1 LFLYLRMSQGAFGY
15 IIGKK
20 KRLMSVQKNADFLW
34 QILVRE
40 IYVLMKHYGTKEKLL
55 EAFEN
60 IKTIKGAPKIK
71 DIEKFRIFTNLENQ
85 NQSRNTWVD
94 ILHFCQSSYINVL
107 EAGYM
112 LNQQEEN
119 GLIFILDFNKGTAY
133 YYKKELDGKK
143 IPIQTATIE
152 EIMHFEDMPTK
163 TYTEMVTEMRS
174 NFGDFYEK
182 YAKIEKELKNLQN
195 LKIISKTQNAA
206 NIEDKVDR
214 LIDDMIWE
222 KKKLNGIRKVFLNR
236 LKDLDLIEE

>member
-1 LFLYLRMSQGAFGY
+1 MTQGAFGY

-40 IYVLMKHYGTKEKLL
+40 IYVLMKHFGTTDKLL

-60 IKTIKGAPKIK
+60 IKTIKGAPKTK

-94 ILHFCQSSYINVL
+94 ILHFCQSSYINIL

-119 GLIFILDFNKGTAY
+119 GLIFILDFNKGTVY

-143 IPIQTATIE
+143 IPIQTATLE
-152 EIMHFEDMPTK
+152 DIMHFEDMPTK
-163 TYTEMVTEMRS
+163 TYQEIVTEMSS

-222 KKKLNGIRKVFLNR
+222 KKKLNGNRKVFLNR
-236 LKDLDLIEE
+236 LKDLDLIED

>member
-1 LFLYLRMSQGAFGY
+1 MIQGAFGY

-40 IYVLMKHYGTKEKLL
+40 IYVLMRHFDTKDKLL

-60 IKTIKGAPKIK
+60 IKTIKGCPKTK
-71 DIEKFRIFTNLENQ
+71 DIDKFRIFTNLENQ

-119 GLIFILDFNKGTAY
+119 GLIFLLDFNKGTAY

-143 IPIQTATIE
+143 TPIQSATIE
-152 EIMHFEDMPTK
+152 EIMRFEDMPTK
-163 TYTEMVTEMRS
+163 MYDEIVSEMRA
-174 NFGDFYEK
+174 NFDEFYEK

-206 NIEDKVDR
+206 NIEDKVDK

-222 KKKLNGIRKVFLNR
+222 KKKLNTNRKVFLNR
-236 LKDLDLIEE
+236 LKDLDLIED